1 MTTLTR
7 REFLKLVFGSISA
20 AALTGPLALLWPE
33 DEKSRPVAEPLELYL
48 DEEHH
53 LVDGPRR
60 EDLEWVPISR
70 REHLE
75 LDRMSPHERV
85 EFWVCDWG
93 VEDPRLEVLCERD
106 AIGQWSAADHAAYA
120 AFEAER
126 AAWLDEDIDFFEASE
141 WELAMPTEYGAALRL
156 YREMG
161 EERAEALG
169 LYWSGIGG
177 PGGGGPAIGFRGD
190 VAKLN
195 AAFAAAGLNV
205 VVHERRP
212 GDEGDEEVEEDPW
225 ADEEGVA

>member
-7 REFLKLVFGSISA
+7 REFLKLVFGSVSA

-33 DEKSRPVAEPLELYL
+33 AEKARPQAEPLDLYL
-48 DEEHH
+48 DEDNH

-60 EDLEWVPISR
+60 ENLEWVPIPR
-70 REHLE
+70 REHLG
-75 LDRMSPHERV
+75 LDRMTLDERI
-85 EFWVCDWG
+85 EFWLYDWG
-93 VEDPRLEVLCERD
+93 GKDPYLAVLEERWDVE
-106 AIGQWSAADHAAYA
+106 QWSAADHAAYA

-126 AAWLDEDIDFFEASE
+126 AAWLDADIEFIEASE

-156 YREMG
+156 YRELG
-161 EERAEALG
+161 EERAESFG

-190 VAKLN
+190 VEKVN

-205 VVHERRP
+205 VVHERVP
-212 GDEGDEEVEEDPW
+212 WADEEDPW

>member
-33 DEKSRPVAEPLELYL
+33 AEKARSQAEPLELYL
-48 DEEHH
+48 DEDNH

-60 EDLEWVPISR
+60 EDLEWVPIPR
-70 REHLE
+70 REHLG
-75 LDRMSPHERV
+75 LDRMTLEERV
-85 EFWVCDWG
+85 EFWLYDWG
-93 VEDPRLEVLCERD
+93 REDPFLAVLEERWGVD
-106 AIGQWSAADHAAYA
+106 QWSVAEHAAFA

-126 AAWLDEDIDFFEASE
+126 AAWLDADIEFIEASE

-156 YREMG
+156 YRELG
-161 EERAEALG
+161 EELAESLG
-169 LYWSGIGG
+169 LYWGGVGG

-190 VAKLN
+190 VEKVN

-205 VVHERRP
+205 VVHERVP
-212 GDEGDEEVEEDPW
+212 WADDEDPW
-225 ADEEGVA
+225 ADEEDVA